1 MDRRYKWFA
10 EIIMITLFVWVIAG
24 IITTIAGHILY
35 DPPQPQK
42 KMQLAATHA
51 KKPIKTKGAYEVI
64 TTRDL
69 LKVAKA
75 RPASGERSLTGD
87 AVRPLAGM
95 GLALRGTIT
104 GPKEI
109 ARAVIEDGSEQ
120 KLYRIGESIKGAT
133 VVAIFRNKVIMDV
146 NGQEQMLVVE
156 ETKSVASLA
165 STGTR
170 ARERRP
176 RFPGS
181 QRMAAAS
188 GIPDA
193 MKNMD
198 QFIGSARV
206 VPYYRGGQPYGFRVS
221 DVVEGAK
228 IYELGVRSGDII
240 KSVNGVPIRT
250 PEDALNAYQELQSNS
265 SVDLEIERQGST
277 TRVTVPLDKK

>member
-1 MDRRYKWFA
+1 MDRRYKWIA
-10 EIIMITLFVWVIAG
+10 ELIMITLFVWVIADV
-24 IITTIAGHILY
+24 ITTFAGYILY
-35 DPPQPQK
+35 EEPRPQK
-42 KMQLAATHA
+42 KVEVTATHA
-51 KKPIKTKGAYEVI
+51 KRPTKTKSTYEVI
-64 TTRDL
+64 ATRDL

-75 RPASGERSLTGD
+75 RPASGDRSLTGD
-87 AVRPLAGM
+87 VVRPLAEM
-95 GLALRGTIT
+95 GLILRGTIT

-109 ARAVIEDGSEQ
+109 ARAVIEEANQQ
-120 KLYRIGESIKGAT
+120 KLYRIGESVKSAT
-133 VVAIFRNKVIMDV
+133 LVAIFRNKVIMDI

-156 ETKSVASLA
+156 ETRSGAGL
-165 STGTR
+165 TTR
-170 ARERRP
+170 TLRDRERRP
-176 RFPGS
+176 RFPTSSGL
-181 QRMAAAS
+181 AASS

-240 KSVNGVPIRT
+240 KSINGVPIRT

-265 SVDLEIERQGST
+265 SVDLEIERQGNT
-277 TRVTVPLDKK
+277 TRVTVPLDKR